1 MLLEVDGLVKRYRTK
16 DRQVV
21 EAVKGIRFSLA
32 AGTILAFL
40 GPNGAGKTTTIKMI
54 AGLVRPDDGDVAV
67 EGHSLSAASGQAL
80 RSLGAVLEGSR
91 NLYWR
96 LTPLENFEY
105 WGGIRGLSRKTAR
118 ERGRELMREF
128 GLEDKI
134 GSTVQQLSRGMQQQ
148 VAICAALIH
157 SPALLLLDEPTL
169 GLDLDASDRIQ
180 EYVQRLAHERGMGI
194 LLTTHQMEVAQTLA
208 DRISIIQSGVLTLEG
223 LKEDVLARFTGS
235 SYVFELA
242 EAPSA
247 GARQL
252 ADQLGAAWTGEQ
264 EFRVVLDRPTDVYD
278 IMRALEPCPI
288 VRVMR
293 ETADLATVFRAHTR
307 QSVPVQSGREAM
319 A

>member
-80 RSLGAVLEGSR
+80 RRLGAVLEGSR

-105 WGGIRGLSRKTAR
+105 WGGIRGLSRKMAR

-278 IMRALEPCPI
+278 IMRALEPCPV

>member
-105 WGGIRGLSRKTAR
+105 WGGIRGLSRKMAR

>member
-278 IMRALEPCPI
+278 IMRALEPCPV